1 MAIISSNTGDN
12 EFSLRKKEL
21 RLVDSKIIPEEK
33 RKNNLNLSRPISFQQ
48 FIGQEELKSS
58 LRIAIDASIY
68 RKEPLEHTL
77 LYGQPGLGKTTLAFL
92 IANEMNTK
100 CRVAT
105 APGIE
110 RPRDIVGLLLGLKEG
125 EVLFIDE
132 IHRLNRVT
140 EELLYS
146 AMEDFRLDLTMGAN
160 RGARCRTINLPRF
173 TLIGA
178 TTKLASISAP
188 LRDRFGITE
197 KIDLYTDD
205 ELKQI
210 IINFSKLINLNLDD
224 EASNDIAKISRG
236 TPRISLRLLRRVRD
250 YAQVVVKTTDIS
262 RYLVQKALNSFQ
274 IDEKGLD
281 SLDRKY
287 LSFLNHNNNIPTGL
301 DSIAAGLGDDS
312 SMLEFVVEPYL
323 IKIGFL
329 TRTPRGRLL
338 TALGKKYIDS
348 KNDNF

>member
-1 MAIISSNTGDN
+1 MAIISSNIDDN
-12 EFSLRKKEL
+12 DFSLRKKEL

-33 RKNNLNLSRPISFQQ
+33 RKNNINLARPVSFQE
-48 FIGQEELKSS
+48 FIGQEKLKSS
-58 LRIAIDASIY
+58 LRIAVDASIY
-68 RKEPLEHTL
+68 RKEPLEHIL
-77 LYGQPGLGKTTLAFL
+77 LYGQPGLGKTTLAYL
-92 IANEMNTK
+92 IAHEMDTK
-100 CRVAT
+100 CKIAT
-105 APGIE
+105 APSIE

-125 EVLFIDE
+125 EILFIDE
-132 IHRLNRVT
+132 IHRLNRLT

-160 RGARCRTINLPRF
+160 RGARCRTINLPKF

-178 TTKLASISAP
+178 TTKLASISSP
-188 LRDRFGITE
+188 LRDRFGISQ
-197 KIDLYTDD
+197 KIEFYSYD

-210 IINFSKLINLNLDD
+210 IDNFSRLINLNLDD
-224 EASNDIAKISRG
+224 EASYHLAKISRG
-236 TPRISLRLLRRVRD
+236 TPRIALRLLRRVRD
-250 YAQVVVKTTDIS
+250 YAQVVKKTNKIS
-262 RYLVQKALNSFQ
+262 VNLIKKALNSYQ

-281 SLDRKY
+281 SIDRHY
-287 LSFLNHNNNIPTGL
+287 LSLLNQNNNNPTGL

-338 TALGKKYIDS
+338 TYLGKEYIDS